1 MALRLVNATADAFV
15 ALSYQ
20 EATRLRREVRAPVVV
35 IRNGIAPPAR
45 ARVRDM
51 TDTGP
56 WQLLFAGQLIPR
68 KGVDVLIKAVA
79 RIRNRRDVNLRL
91 CFHNPY
97 WLGELRQLAASLGV
111 SEQVTFVGPRDAA
124 GMAAEYENADV
135 VVLPSL
141 AEAESLPSVITESL
155 LAHKPV
161 VASADAGTPEQ
172 VQQAGVLV
180 CPGDVNDLA
189 GALLEITG
197 DYQRYQVAAEARS
210 RDLHPEYDIDT
221 MVDRHLRLYR
231 SLVEGTPVEI
241 GLRAERVLTP

>member
-1 MALRLVNATADAFV
+1 
-15 ALSYQ
+15 
-20 EATRLRREVRAPVVV
+20 V
-35 IRNGIAPPAR
+35 IRNGIAPPATV
-45 ARVRDM
+45 RVRDV